1 MRIAFISSYKTR
13 KSWLPKS
20 NSKYIKLEL
29 LILLIVYITVPATV
43 LKVIKENNNHNVSA
57 NELVPVLPV
66 AELLFM

>member
-13 KSWLPKS
+13 KSWLPKD
-20 NSKYIKLEL
+20 NSKNIKLEL

-43 LKVIKENNNHNVSA
+43 LKVIKENNNHNVLA
-57 NELVPVLPV
+57 NEPVPVLPV